1 METTDLLRKMLNEH
15 AAWQNK
21 IGSFRTELKLLNQ
34 DLSGIVS
41 KYTPREVPAKS
52 EHFQNQFILQNEVLD
67 IMRHDFKQYENKLEA
82 NIEKPGKNEIGSILE
97 EHQQHVNRLTDYEK
111 LFKELKDEFNEF
123 SVAQV
128 QMSS

>member
-34 DLSGIVS
+34 DLGGIVS
-41 KYTPREVPAKS
+41 KFKPREVPAKL
-52 EHFQNQFILQNEVLD
+52 EHFQNQFILQSEVLD
-67 IMRHDFKQYENKLEA
+67 IMRHDFKQYENLLEA

-97 EHQQHVNRLTDYEK
+97 SHQKHVNRLTDYEK
-111 LFKELKDEFNEF
+111 LFKELKNEFSEF
-123 SVAQV
+123 SVAQM
-128 QMSS
+128 QMS